1 MFDRRTVSK
10 RPTRVPK
17 VDPIR
22 PITYMNFQ
30 GTFQIGGCISIAF
43 TFRVRLWIAADPE
56 TASFPS
62 RSGIC
67 FIFILS
73 MRVAL
78 RSLAAIE
85 KLLRYR
91 ASRPTPQFPQ
101 ASRALIFWSLGI
113 ASFLF
118 LRHNLLHAEK
128 IAGDTQAFNVS
139 SSFQGSIFKYL
150 IELIYRPISLVRTF
164 PRASNMW
171 SIGAS
176 LATLLPVASACSP
189 GAAEFLHVF

>member
-1 MFDRRTVSK
+1 M
-10 RPTRVPK
+10 
-17 VDPIR
+17 
-22 PITYMNFQ
+22 
-30 GTFQIGGCISIAF
+30 
-43 TFRVRLWIAADPE
+43 
-56 TASFPS
+56 
-62 RSGIC
+62 
-67 FIFILS
+67 
-73 MRVAL
+73 AL

-85 KLLRYR
+85 KLFRYR

-176 LATLLPVASACSP
+176 LATLPASRLCLQSWSCRVFACFLMSSLSEARSP
-189 GAAEFLHVF
+189 ISSIQQRVDGPNCRFVTRHRGIPCILFNFSFHRSAFFLRGQLIH